1 MRDLYR
7 SQFLLVNLKGL
18 VILQGMKK
26 TEDTPSFETSLKEL
40 EKIVSQLEAG
50 DTPLETQLKAF
61 EKGVAIS
68 RDCLKQL
75 EAIEQKV
82 ELLMQNPEGE
92 LTTAP
97 FDVSPKSP

>member
-1 MRDLYR
+1 MT
-7 SQFLLVNLKGL
+7 
-18 VILQGMKK
+18 K
-26 TEDTPSFETSLKEL
+26 TVEKNSFESSLKEL
-40 EKIVSQLEAG
+40 EKIVGQLEAG
-50 DTPLETQLKAF
+50 DTPLEDQLKAF

-82 ELLMQNPEGE
+82 ELLMQNPDGQ

-97 FDVSPKSP
+97 FDVSQKAP